1 VNFCPSSR
9 PLSSSG
15 SDRTL
20 LSKKL
25 SNFDHNITTSNLHSR
40 LTITTATC
48 IEPAS
53 KIANHSTR
61 LHSKLQAPAGRC
73 GCGAKES
80 LVPSI
85 NPCARKCSRASERTT
100 TPPRRPVPER
110 SSTSKFAFPPTA
122 VHHLGGIHCW
132 RYSVASAPVAS
143 AMASGFI
150 GISVIV
156 TLQNPPNTLVHGVVA
171 AVNPQNAT
179 LTLQDGTSHI
189 ES

>member
-110 SSTSKFAFPPTA
+110 SSTSTFAFPPD
-122 VHHLGGIHCW
+122 CCPSPW
-132 RYSVASAPVAS
+132 RYSLLEVFSCFRARCLSHGFRLHWHLGHRDSAEPAKH
-143 AMASGFI
+143 ARTRRGR
-150 GISVIV
+150 GC
-156 TLQNPPNTLVHGVVA
+156 
-171 AVNPQNAT
+171 
-179 LTLQDGTSHI
+179 
-189 ES
+189 